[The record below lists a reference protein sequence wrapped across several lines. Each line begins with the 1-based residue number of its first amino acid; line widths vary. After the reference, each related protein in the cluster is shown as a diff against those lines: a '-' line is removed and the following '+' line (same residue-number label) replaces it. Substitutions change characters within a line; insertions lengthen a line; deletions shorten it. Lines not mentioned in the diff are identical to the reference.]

1 MREEGLIWAH
11 KDFSLSGWRRQ
22 GEGAPPYEAAAS
34 QWSRKQQESLLSV
47 AVMNLVTKSNLGEK
61 GFMSAS
67 RLQSVLKRCRGGGG
81 GGELQQRPTVVTVEE
96 RRPPTCSSW
105 LACSACIYSIQDH
118 LPGVAWPRVDWAL
131 PHLSF
136 HINQ

>member
-34 QWSRKQQESLLSV
+34 QWSRKQQESLFSV
-47 AVMNLVTKSNLGEK
+47 AVMNIMTKSTLGEK

-67 RLQSVLKRCRGGGG
+67 RLRSVLKRCGGG
-81 GGELQQRPTVVTVEE
+81 GGERGTAAATVEE